1 VALVIIGVLSS
12 VVTAFVYV
20 RLIVLMYF
28 TEPPAGEVVVAETAS
43 AFTTVAITIGTL
55 VTLVL
60 GVLPAQVL
68 DLAER
73 SSQFLLK

>member
-1 VALVIIGVLSS
+1 
-12 VVTAFVYV
+12 
-20 RLIVLMYF
+20 MYF

-43 AFTTVAITIGTL
+43 PFTTVAITIGTL

-60 GVLPAQVL
+60 GVLPTQVL

-73 SSQFLLK
+73 SSQFLVK

>member
-1 VALVIIGVLSS
+1 
-12 VVTAFVYV
+12 
-20 RLIVLMYF
+20 MYF

-43 AFTTVAITIGTL
+43 PFTTVAITIGTL

-73 SSQFLLK
+73 SSQFSVEMTQVGEVNPVWMTRTAT

>member
-1 VALVIIGVLSS
+1 VALVAIGVLCS

-28 TEPPAGEVVVAETAS
+28 TEPAGGEVVAEMPS
-43 AFTTVAITIGTL
+43 PMTTVALTVGTL

-60 GVLPAQVL
+60 GVFPSQVL
-68 DLAER
+68 ALAES
-73 SSQFLLK
+73 SSQFLR